1 MNKDG
6 LFLVKKEFFPFF
18 SDVLKDVYNFF
29 QKHTL
34 SNMND
39 DIIDKFLSRLVSRE
53 ESNSLWNL
61 FQIACFE
68 LNIFEEIQISYLHIH
83 FIFKKII
90 FKIFHANMKDNI
102 SKVTRSIKTKDKVSL
117 RNELLRVDLEAEAK
131 KISK

>member
-1 MNKDG
+1 
-6 LFLVKKEFFPFF
+6 
-18 SDVLKDVYNFF
+18 
-29 QKHTL
+29 
-34 SNMND
+34 MND

-90 FKIFHANMKDNI
+90 LKIFHANMKDNI

-131 KISK
+131 KDSK